1 MDEVSTELVS
11 VRKGSVPLSLPV
23 NNNLSARLTQPQL
36 GNEME
41 KVLVIDD
48 DKPTLMMFRLTL
60 SAYGF
65 DVLTAENG
73 REGLEIFSHDRPR
86 IVLTDIKMPGM
97 NGIEVLKRIKEIDPT
112 AEVIVITGHGDM
124 DLAIQAL
131 NLDATDFINK
141 PIQRHLLEQ
150 ALERASER
158 QRLSVEQIHEIVLEP
173 AEDAAVLIIRGNIS
187 AKNESRFQTLFH
199 EAAALEKPRIV
210 LNFLESAAVNGA
222 GIAVLTQLLLESQK
236 EGRHVVVA
244 GLSKNL
250 RKVFEI
256 VGLSKLVPM
265 VDSLAE
271 ALTV

>member
-1 MDEVSTELVS
+1 MQE
-11 VRKGSVPLSLPV
+11 
-23 NNNLSARLTQPQL
+23 RLTQPQL
-36 GNEME
+36 GIEME

-48 DKPTLMMFRLTL
+48 ENPTLMMFRLTL
-60 SAYGF
+60 GAYGY

-73 REGLEIFSHDRPR
+73 QEGLEIFRRDRPR

-112 AEVIVITGHGDM
+112 TEVIVITGHGDM

-150 ALERASER
+150 ALERARER
-158 QRLSVEQIHEIVLEP
+158 QRIKVEQIQEIILEP
-173 AEDAAVLIIRGNIS
+173 AEGAAILVIRGNIT
-187 AKNESRFQTLFH
+187 AKTENRFKTLFQ
-199 EAAALEKPRIV
+199 EALALKKPRIV
-210 LNFLESAAVNGA
+210 LNFLETAAVNGA
-222 GIAVLTQLLLESQK
+222 GIAVLTQVLLESQK

-244 GLSKNL
+244 GLSENL

-256 VGLSKLVPM
+256 VGLSKLMPIAG
-265 VDSLAE
+265 SLAE
-271 ALTV
+271 ALTL